1 MKFLM
6 QLESLGYS
14 SNTVLFPKLLRLCHR
29 NYIISYSSKSYVF
42 FLFHSFM
49 LQTLKR
55 SAIHS
60 SFNLKY
66 HILEFSQSQWY
77 LKNCLVALVAFKS
90 TLTAVSAVKGHSSL
104 NQIQEVCCFNQGLMA
119 SLVRGHIF
127 PVDSSLFGNN
137 TINKCVSALSHAFTS
152 NISAL
157 MQQCSWQLWLENI
170 SPEELYQNQAFSQKV
185 CL

>member
-14 SNTVLFPKLLRLCHR
+14 SNTVLFPRLLRLCHR

-77 LKNCLVALVAFKS
+77 LKNCLVALVAFNNS
-90 TLTAVSAVKGHSSL
+90 YCGFSCERTQFSEPNSRGLLFQLGPHGQS
-104 NQIQEVCCFNQGLMA
+104 CQG
-119 SLVRGHIF
+119 SHI
-127 PVDSSLFGNN
+127 PSG
-137 TINKCVSALSHAFTS
+137 
-152 NISAL
+152 
-157 MQQCSWQLWLENI
+157 QQSFW
-170 SPEELYQNQAFSQKV
+170 
-185 CL
+185 